1 MTRRDLKCQCDKA
14 GPPRIVALK
23 LNYKVLFCVY
33 VLTRNN
39 GFFGSA
45 SFVED
50 HSECSVIQ
58 GILLFIVFQ
67 TVSPYTAL

>member
-1 MTRRDLKCQCDKA
+1 M
-14 GPPRIVALK
+14 V
-23 LNYKVLFCVY
+23 V
-33 VLTRNN
+33 
-39 GFFGSA
+39 FGSA

-67 TVSPYTAL
+67 TVSPYTAVIFGLVPVRLLCYAPFTRIVCVRV

>member
-1 MTRRDLKCQCDKA
+1 M
-14 GPPRIVALK
+14 V
-23 LNYKVLFCVY
+23 V
-33 VLTRNN
+33 
-39 GFFGSA
+39 FGSA

-67 TVSPYTAL
+67 TVSPYTAVIFGLVPVRLLLCYAPFTRIVCVRV